1 VVYHNFPFRG
11 GAQNRCEMGNLYASA
26 MSALARW
33 SPVRLVRRLRS
44 FPTTALVVVTVALCT
59 DSFLYAMVIPL
70 TPKSPAG
77 IQEEWALGVLF
88 AGYALGMMLA
98 TPIFGIL
105 SDRFGRRRPLIG
117 GVLGQAAA
125 TLLFAF
131 APTFPLML
139 LARLVQGIAAAATWT
154 AGLALIAENFTHKR
168 TQMMGIAMMGS
179 NAGSVLG
186 PVVGGFLGDWGGY
199 RFPFAIAGGLV
210 ALDGLMRIAL
220 LVDPPR
226 QVQERPDLVGF
237 FRDRCVLLAGLVV
250 VMGVGGWGLLEPLFP
265 HHLLHVTHASPGVIG
280 LLFTLATLFYGFTAP
295 VVDWVCER
303 WGLRPTMAVGLVL
316 MALSLPLVALPR
328 TVFWAGAA
336 LTLTSILY
344 AFALNPTFSELADA
358 VDRRGTGGYASVY
371 AIYNLAYAV
380 GMIGSDV
387 FAGVLTSHFSFW
399 TALLLTS
406 LLMLCSVPLLYFGR
420 PRVVPVPSGAAK
432 APPASCSIHLSG
444 DPS

>member
-1 VVYHNFPFRG
+1 
-11 GAQNRCEMGNLYASA
+11 
-26 MSALARW
+26 
-33 SPVRLVRRLRS
+33 
-44 FPTTALVVVTVALCT
+44 
-59 DSFLYAMVIPL
+59 
-70 TPKSPAG
+70 
-77 IQEEWALGVLF
+77 
-88 AGYALGMMLA
+88 MLA
-98 TPIFGIL
+98 TPVFGIL
-105 SDRFGRRRPLIG
+105 SDRFGRRRPLIL
-117 GVLGQAAA
+117 GVLAQAAA

-131 APTFPLML
+131 APTFLLML

-199 RFPFAIAGGLV
+199 EFPFAIAGGIV
-210 ALDGLMRIAL
+210 AIDGLMRIAL

-226 QVQERPDLVGF
+226 QVQERPDLAGL

-265 HHLLHVTHASPGVIG
+265 NHLFRVSNASPAVIG
-280 LLFTLATLFYGFTAP
+280 LLFTLATLFYGFSAP
-295 VVDWVCER
+295 VVDRVAER
-303 WGLRPTMAVGLVL
+303 WGLRPTMAGGLVL
-316 MALSLPLVALPR
+316 MAVSLPLVALPR

-387 FAGVLTSHFSFW
+387 LAGVLTSHFSFR

-420 PRVVPVPSGAAK
+420 PRVVPVPSSTAK
-432 APPASCSIHLSG
+432 APPAACSIHLSG